1 MLIFDECTRPKGTR
15 RGGTARHDII
25 YSSLSIR
32 LSRSAVHCTLDP
44 EDVIIA
50 FECRLQVLILQG
62 KRYLCQ
68 KQTTK
73 MALRQWQSTYIFIR
87 ASEYWQRCSWW
98 IFIIALKCYNFKA
111 VQMLISRNHSKI
123 LYATSLLNFNKYKRQ
138 LTTLKWYLKVW
149 TRTARNLCVV
159 PCNRQVRRKRNY
171 SRFKK
176 LGRNQSHQES
186 TDHQP
191 IHLDGE
197 IIRGFS
203 NLSWRRRKANWH
215 HTMLL
220 HKKSER
226 GKS

>member
-1 MLIFDECTRPKGTR
+1 MF
-15 RGGTARHDII
+15 
-25 YSSLSIR
+25 SSL
-32 LSRSAVHCTLDP
+32 LF
-44 EDVIIA
+44 VIA
-50 FECRLQVLILQG
+50 CGYRLQVSKGFCDILS
-62 KRYLCQ
+62 Q
-68 KQTTK
+68 KN

-87 ASEYWQRCSWW
+87 ASEYLQRRSWW

-123 LYATSLLNFNKYKRQ
+123 LHATSLLNFNKYKRQ

-159 PCNRQVRRKRNY
+159 LGNRQVRRKRNY

-186 TDHQP
+186 TDHQL

-220 HKKSER
+220 HKKTER